1 MFSPEQR
8 LSNDGGKPAPKPQ
21 QPAAPMALKKAP
33 KKWERTF
40 VGKGKDVKFQLR
52 IIRDESGQLTGRYM
66 ATPGNNDGW
75 RVEGMIREDNTFVL
89 KGTDNNAEFEGKF
102 SPDGKKITTS
112 FNNKTSSGEFKV
124 ESMAMGFVVMPPR
137 VAPKPAGNGPQGANP
152 DSSAAGQ
159 NAETEVSP
167 AEVQTAIKAA
177 QETARTLGK
186 AFTPS
191 SKEHVEA
198 ILRHCKKAGITD
210 INQVA
215 YILATG
221 IWESN
226 GFTALR
232 EKYDSGWDPEDY
244 FEQKYGCN
252 PTKTLKSDSK
262 RLADGVSA
270 QTILAKRK
278 QRNITELGN
287 TKPGDGYK
295 YRGRGYVHLTGKAG
309 YTRAQKEIVEPS
321 GYKIDGKIPNI
332 VENPDLAASD
342 RDLAGMIIAKGMMM
356 GLFTKKSLSSYVAGA
371 NIDFSG
377 ARRVVNGTDS
387 ADVIARGAA
396 TASQMMTNNNSD
408 QIEGIEELT
417 DEQRDAVR
425 NIPKGG
431 YTQEEIQR
439 ITKGV
444 EIGSFKGISAYYN
457 GTVEKE
463 TWGNNF
469 GAGGLYYGFKWQ
481 CVEFVRRF
489 THLNSGVYL
498 HEMGHAGT
506 WFKSH
511 VQDGQKGHSGHPQ
524 YRNYDIKTKLRT
536 GSKEKPQVGDIIVI
550 GTSTFGH
557 VAIIAEVNDDS
568 IVIVQQNVE
577 TKFSESIS
585 MANKNGKWILESRVL
600 CWIRPK

>member
-1 MFSPEQR
+1 MFAPEQR
-8 LSNDGGKPAPKPQ
+8 LTNEGGRAAPKPQ
-21 QPAAPMALKKAP
+21 QPAAPLGLKKAP
-33 KKWERTF
+33 KQWERTF
-40 VGKGKDVKFQLR
+40 VGKAKDVKFQLR
-52 IIRDESGQLTGRYM
+52 IIRDESGRLIGRYM
-66 ATPGNNDGW
+66 ATPGSNAGW
-75 RVEGMIREDNTFVL
+75 HVEGVIREDNSFIL

-102 SPDGKKITTS
+102 SPDGKKISTS
-112 FNNKTSSGEFKV
+112 FSNKTSSGEFKV
-124 ESMAMGFVVMPPR
+124 ESMHMGFAFVPVRMA
-137 VAPKPAGNGPQGANP
+137 VPKPAEQQSASPSN
-152 DSSAAGQ
+152 SSPEQ
-159 NAETEVSP
+159 NAENEVTP
-167 AEVQTAIKAA
+167 GELQAAIRAA
-177 QETARTLGK
+177 QETAKTLGK
-186 AFTPS
+186 SFTSS
-191 SKEHVEA
+191 SKVHVEA

-210 INQVA
+210 LNQVA

-252 PTKTLKSDSK
+252 PTKTLKSDNR
-262 RLADGVSA
+262 RLADGISA
-270 QTILAKRK
+270 QTILAKRRE
-278 QRNITELGN
+278 RNIMELGN

-356 GLFTKKSLSSYVAGA
+356 GLFTKKRLSSYVTGA
-371 NIDFSG
+371 NVDFTG

-387 ADVIARGAA
+387 ASLIASGAA
-396 TASQMMTNNNSD
+396 RASQLLESNSD
-408 QIEGIEELT
+408 GQGEGIEELT
-417 DEQRDAVR
+417 TEERDAVR

-431 YTQEEIQR
+431 YTQEELQGI
-439 ITKGV
+439 IKGV

-457 GTVEKE
+457 GPIEKQ
-463 TWGNNF
+463 TWANSF
-469 GAGGLYYGFKWQ
+469 GAGGLYYGWKWQ

-498 HEMGHAGT
+498 YEKGHAGT
-506 WFKSH
+506 WFKNH

-524 YRNYDIKTKLRT
+524 YRNYDAKTNLRT
-536 GSKEKPQVGDIIVI
+536 GSRTKPEVGDVIVI
-550 GTSTFGH
+550 GTSTYGH
-557 VAIIAEVNDDS
+557 VAIVAEVNDEN

-577 TKFSESIS
+577 TKFTESIPMS
-585 MANKNGKWILESRVL
+585 NKNGKWILGSQVL